1 MSRTLPQHEYFKHR
15 WRVPHTEWT
24 LAGHSR
30 AMERT
35 GFFLPE
41 IGVVLDA
48 GVDLPLQSSLVGNGV
63 RAILVSHGHIDHM
76 NALPALLRHCGDGAP
91 PIHIMAPAPIVHRLR
106 EFCQLSWA
114 CKVDADEELPAEYA
128 PPPDED
134 AHASPGSMLQQGL
147 QTWRPVEGGMKL
159 QVAVGKKAATTLE
172 VHTTQLWHRS
182 TAIGYVLGEP
192 ARSTH
197 KFRRELIGTDK
208 RVTAANVKAAQARGE
223 PVYEEV
229 QQEARLL
236 LAFVTDTTIQVFA
249 PAGHTDGHGWP
260 LITCARLC
268 NRYDD
273 PDECA

>member
-1 MSRTLPQHEYFKHR
+1 
-15 WRVPHTEWT
+15 
-24 LAGHSR
+24 
-30 AMERT
+30 MERT

-134 AHASPGSMLQQGL
+134 AHANPGSMLQQGL

-208 RVTAANVKAAQARGE
+208 HVTAANVKAAQARGE
-223 PVYEEV
+223 PAYEEV
-229 QQEARLL
+229 QQQARLL
-236 LAFVTDTTIQVFA
+236 LAFVTDTTIQVSA

-268 NRYDD
+268 NRFDD
-273 PDECA
+273 LMSAPDRHRRPMMTSDDL